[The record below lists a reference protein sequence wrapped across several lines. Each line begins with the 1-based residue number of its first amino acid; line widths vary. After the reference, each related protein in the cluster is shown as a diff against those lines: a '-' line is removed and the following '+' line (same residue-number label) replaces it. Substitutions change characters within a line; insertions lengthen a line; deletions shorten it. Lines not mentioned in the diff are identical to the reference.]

1 MALEPTDPPT
11 GLVQW
16 ASRYPTTSRVHLP
29 WDRPWYS
36 CPDEMRKTPDGYW
49 ISCGLCLVLMNR
61 IITPDPDKVLY
72 IGQCSCHERIIFSY
86 RPK

>member
-1 MALEPTDPPT
+1 
-11 GLVQW
+11 
-16 ASRYPTTSRVHLP
+16 
-29 WDRPWYS
+29 
-36 CPDEMRKTPDGYW
+36 MRKTPDGYW
-49 ISCGLCLVLMNR
+49 IRCGLCLVLMNR